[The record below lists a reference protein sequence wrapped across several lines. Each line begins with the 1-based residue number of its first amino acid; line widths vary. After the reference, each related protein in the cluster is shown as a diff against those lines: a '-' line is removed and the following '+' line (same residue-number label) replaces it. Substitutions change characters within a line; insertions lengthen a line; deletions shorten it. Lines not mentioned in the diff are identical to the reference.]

1 MKGRLGCRSTQY
13 TKAVNLVTSNI
24 PAAWLIPLWTIA
36 TFLLLVM
43 ARHLHWKRL
52 LRTDDLNI
60 FLGATV
66 TVLGLWMIHTGIR
79 PGLSFHLLG
88 ASALTLMFGPWF
100 ALLAFA
106 LINAALALW
115 NGQFAVW
122 PINWIIYGALP
133 ILFSWRLYRFVDRRL
148 TNHFF
153 IYIFLNAFF
162 GAALAV
168 SLTGLASTGF
178 LALSGAYTLDYLLD
192 QYLPYCLLM
201 AWAEAFSTGMLITI
215 IVAYKPTWVTTFDDR
230 RYLNR

>member
-1 MKGRLGCRSTQY
+1 M
-13 TKAVNLVTSNI
+13 NLVTSNL
-24 PAAWLIPLWTIA
+24 PSDWLIPLWA
-36 TFLLLVM
+36 TALLLLLVM
-43 ARHLHWKRL
+43 AKRLNWKRL
-52 LRTDDLNI
+52 REKDDLNI

-66 TVLGLWMIHTGIR
+66 AVLGLWMIHTGIR

-115 NGQFAVW
+115 HGQLDAW
-122 PINWIIYGALP
+122 PINWLIYGALP

-148 TNHFF
+148 PNPLF

-168 SLTGLASTGF
+168 GLTGLLSTGF
-178 LALSGAYTLDYLLD
+178 LTLSEAYPLDYLLD

-201 AWAEAFSTGMLITI
+201 AWAEAFSTGMLITV
-215 IVAYKPTWVTTFDDR
+215 IVVYKPAWIATFDDR

>member
-1 MKGRLGCRSTQY
+1 M
-13 TKAVNLVTSNI
+13 TSNL
-24 PAAWLIPLWTIA
+24 PSDWLIPLWA
-36 TFLLLVM
+36 TALLLLLVM
-43 ARHLHWKRL
+43 AKRLNWKRL
-52 LRTDDLNI
+52 REKDDLNI

-66 TVLGLWMIHTGIR
+66 AVLGLWMIHTGIR

-115 NGQFAVW
+115 HGQLDAW
-122 PINWIIYGALP
+122 PINWLIYGALP

-148 TNHFF
+148 PNHLF

-168 SLTGLASTGF
+168 GLTGLLSTGF
-178 LALSGAYTLDYLLD
+178 LTLSEAYPLDYLLD

-201 AWAEAFSTGMLITI
+201 AWAEAFSTGMLITV
-215 IVAYKPTWVTTFDDR
+215 IVVYKPAWIATFDDH

>member
-1 MKGRLGCRSTQY
+1 
-13 TKAVNLVTSNI
+13 VNLVTSNL
-24 PAAWLIPLWTIA
+24 PSDWLIPLWA
-36 TFLLLVM
+36 TALLLLLVM
-43 ARHLHWKRL
+43 AKRLNWKRL
-52 LRTDDLNI
+52 REKDDLNI

-66 TVLGLWMIHTGIR
+66 AVLGLWMIHTGIR

-115 NGQFAVW
+115 HGQLDAW
-122 PINWIIYGALP
+122 PINWLIYGALP

-148 TNHFF
+148 PNHFF

-168 SLTGLASTGF
+168 GLTGLLSTGF
-178 LALSGAYTLDYLLD
+178 LTLSEAYPLDYLLD

-201 AWAEAFSTGMLITI
+201 AWAEAFSTGMLITV
-215 IVAYKPTWVTTFDDR
+215 IVVYKPAWIATFDDR

>member
-1 MKGRLGCRSTQY
+1 M
-13 TKAVNLVTSNI
+13 TSNL
-24 PAAWLIPLWTIA
+24 PSDWLIPLWA
-36 TFLLLVM
+36 TAVLLLLVM
-43 ARHLHWKRL
+43 AKRLDWKRL
-52 LRTDDLNI
+52 RQQDDLNI

-66 TVLGLWMIHTGIR
+66 AVLGLWMIHTGIR

-115 NGQFAVW
+115 QGQINAW
-122 PINWIIYGALP
+122 PINWLIYGALP
-133 ILFSWRLYRFVDRRL
+133 ILFSWRLYRFVDRHV

-178 LALSGAYTLDYLLD
+178 LAFSGAYTLDYLLD

-201 AWAEAFSTGMLITI
+201 AWAEAFSTGMLITL
-215 IVAYKPTWVTTFDDR
+215 IVVYKPAWIATFDDR

>member
-1 MKGRLGCRSTQY
+1 M
-13 TKAVNLVTSNI
+13 TSNL
-24 PAAWLIPLWTIA
+24 PSDWLIPLWA
-36 TFLLLVM
+36 TALLLLLVM
-43 ARHLHWKRL
+43 AKRLNWKRL
-52 LRTDDLNI
+52 REKDDLNI

-66 TVLGLWMIHTGIR
+66 AVLGLWMIHTGIR

-115 NGQFAVW
+115 HGQLDAW
-122 PINWIIYGALP
+122 PINWLIYGALP

-148 TNHFF
+148 PNHFF

-168 SLTGLASTGF
+168 GLTGLLSTGF
-178 LALSGAYTLDYLLD
+178 LTLSEAYPLDYLLD

-201 AWAEAFSTGMLITI
+201 AWAEAFSTGMLITV
-215 IVAYKPTWVTTFDDR
+215 IVVYKPAWIATFDDR

>member
-1 MKGRLGCRSTQY
+1 M
-13 TKAVNLVTSNI
+13 NLVTSNL
-24 PAAWLIPLWTIA
+24 PSDWLIPLWA
-36 TFLLLVM
+36 TALLLLLVM
-43 ARHLHWKRL
+43 AKRLNWKRL
-52 LRTDDLNI
+52 REKDDLNI

-66 TVLGLWMIHTGIR
+66 AVLGLWMIHTGIR

-115 NGQFAVW
+115 HGQLDAW
-122 PINWIIYGALP
+122 PINWLIYGALP

-148 TNHFF
+148 PNHFF

-168 SLTGLASTGF
+168 GLTGLLSTGF
-178 LALSGAYTLDYLLD
+178 LTLSEAYPLDYLLD

-201 AWAEAFSTGMLITI
+201 AWAEAFSTGMLITV
-215 IVAYKPTWVTTFDDR
+215 IVVYKPAWIATFDDR

>member
-1 MKGRLGCRSTQY
+1 VT
-13 TKAVNLVTSNI
+13 ANLPSD
-24 PAAWLIPLWTIA
+24 WLIPLWA
-36 TFLLLVM
+36 TAFLLLLVM
-43 ARHLHWKRL
+43 AKRLNWKRL
-52 LRTDDLNI
+52 REKDDLNI
-60 FLGATV
+60 FFGATV
-66 TVLGLWMIHTGIR
+66 AVLGLWMIHTGIR

-115 NGQFAVW
+115 QGQLDAW
-122 PINWIIYGALP
+122 PINWLIYGALP

-148 TNHFF
+148 PNHFF

-168 SLTGLASTGF
+168 GLTGLVSTGF
-178 LALSGAYTLDYLLD
+178 LALSEAYPLDYLLD

-201 AWAEAFSTGMLITI
+201 AWAEAFSTGMLITV
-215 IVAYKPTWVTTFDDR
+215 IVVYKPAWIATFDDH

>member
-1 MKGRLGCRSTQY
+1 M
-13 TKAVNLVTSNI
+13 TSNL
-24 PAAWLIPLWTIA
+24 PSDWLIPLWA
-36 TFLLLVM
+36 TAVLLLLVM
-43 ARHLHWKRL
+43 AKRLNWKRL
-52 LRTDDLNI
+52 RQQDDLNI

-66 TVLGLWMIHTGIR
+66 AVLGLWMIHTGIR

-115 NGQFAVW
+115 QGQINAW
-122 PINWIIYGALP
+122 PINWLIYGALP
-133 ILFSWRLYRFVDRRL
+133 ILFSWRLYRFVDRHV

-178 LALSGAYTLDYLLD
+178 LAFSGAYTLDYLLD

-201 AWAEAFSTGMLITI
+201 AWAEAFSTGMLITV
-215 IVAYKPTWVTTFDDR
+215 IVVYKPAWIATFDDR